1 MFVLQGDNVA
11 LQLQLV
17 HHTIIVSKIAL
28 MLGGFPQAQQYLKQ
42 CLYYVN
48 IGSNDYIN
56 NYYMPQYYPTSR
68 FYNPEQYAQVLINQL
83 YFDLEVYIF

>member
-17 HHTIIVSKIAL
+17 HHRIIVSKIAL
-28 MLGGFPQAQQYLKQ
+28 MLGGLLQAQQYLKQ

-48 IGSNDYIN
+48 IGSNDYLN

-83 YFDLEVYIF
+83 YFDLQVYIF